1 MSDTPRKSN
10 RYHEGP
16 FMADRASRGAPIP
29 DGWRPQQATINT
41 LLGLGFDK
49 YTINGELRRQFILT
63 MQRNDARNGDWDT
76 LFTDFAALQQPQSA
90 ATRNPGQSIATAN
103 DTFAE
108 TTSNRYVQMD
118 DYWRPSDEMA
128 ELILTTI
135 CDNPNYLN
143 AQLISFTSH
152 FHGQQHPNWDQKFK
166 QWINNGWNVYG
177 HKNNFESSN
186 KDERGFVEKHT
197 DKSWRDGL

>member
-1 MSDTPRKSN
+1 MSDTPRKPS

-16 FMADRASRGAPIP
+16 FSAELEARGMPIQ
-29 DGWRPQQATINT
+29 DGWRPQQATINA
-41 LLGLGFDK
+41 LLRLGFDK
-49 YTINGELRRQFILT
+49 YTINGELRQQFIQT
-63 MQRNDARNGDWDT
+63 MRRNDARNEDWDT
-76 LFTDFAALQQPQSA
+76 LFEDFATLQQSPQTM
-90 ATRNPGQSIATAN
+90 ATPRGKALSTG
-103 DTFAE
+103 DTNHPAS
-108 TTSNRYVQMD
+108 TSRYVRMD
-118 DYWRPSDEMA
+118 DNWRPSDEMA

-135 CDNPNYLN
+135 CDKADYLN

-177 HKNNFESSN
+177 HKKNFDSKN
-186 KDERGFVEKHT
+186 KDDRGFVEKHT